1 MSTTDMPRGD
11 SGPRY
16 VRFQAELVL
25 EVADSE
31 GLRSAALSRIAG
43 DTYMP
48 LQERHHAEAAVG
60 SDESE
65 ALAYLIDPADL
76 VTSLPGVELVQA
88 SWSCSHTE
96 YDPAAGTWGL
106 TEDDDFPD
114 D

>member
-1 MSTTDMPRGD
+1 MPRGD

-25 EVADSE
+25 EVADGE
-31 GLRSAALSRIAG
+31 VLRAAALSRIAG
-43 DTYMP
+43 DTFMP
-48 LQERHHAEAAVG
+48 LQERVHAEAAVG
-60 SDESE
+60 NDESE

-76 VTSLPGVELVQA
+76 VTALPGVELVQA

-96 YDPAAGTWGL
+96 YDPAAGTW
-106 TEDDDFPD
+106 EFDDDLTD